1 MCRKIV
7 DTPRSFYRVFILDL
21 NLSIWSGPIRYP
33 EFNLGYLCYEKDP
46 SIREYIMGMLLDQN
60 NWDESTR
67 IDYWLWKQRSVRLL
81 WSLEQ
86 ILLLRRKQL
95 IIGQVATLSL
105 ENVGLYGRYNRR
117 LDQRLVVLGERLR
130 GHLWRPHYVVELEF
144 AQLG

>member
-21 NLSIWSGPIRYP
+21 NLSIWSGSIRYP
-33 EFNLGYLCYEKDP
+33 EFNLGYLYYEKDP
-46 SIREYIMGMLLDQN
+46 SIRDYIMGMLLDQN

-95 IIGQVATLSL
+95 IIGQVATLGL